1 MMGSTI
7 LSVDAVELG
16 DQAMLDSLL
25 SHSYRPHLK
34 GPFLMLSETPT
45 NDAVNFVTGAGGFLQ
60 QVIFGWTGL
69 RIGDGGLDP
78 AYPALLPSHIR
89 RLTLRNVHA
98 KGKRF
103 DVVVDSAG
111 RRIVS
116 RDAGSVGA
124 QQDRR
129 LPVLAFPE
137 PGVDDT
143 AAYAG
148 YRTRFYRDS
157 RDNTVQ
163 IYLEPRSA
171 RVVNLLANAA
181 NESIGFTVR
190 DDESHP
196 VSLAWAEEGA
206 QVADSGGLHWLEYA
220 LVAESPRVE
229 LGWFVLGSMR
239 IERDFQY
246 GRRHLEP
253 FTAPPFR
260 VAEESL
266 LVADV
271 GSLSEAERS
280 SHLGALNAS
289 GLGELRER
297 LLPTI
302 EVIPGKGEWIA
313 RIARPSLDGRNR
325 LVLEIRGDARE
336 SEVHSTGRTVLVR
349 ARADSAVRLR
359 VRVATDAA
367 ALTPLSRQ
375 EIFNRDFLDF
385 LAASGDRRL
394 ERDVGA
400 SSF

>member
-1 MMGSTI
+1 M
-7 LSVDAVELG
+7 
-16 DQAMLDSLL
+16 
-25 SHSYRPHLK
+25 
-34 GPFLMLSETPT
+34 
-45 NDAVNFVTGAGGFLQ
+45 
-60 QVIFGWTGL
+60 
-69 RIGDGGLDP
+69 
-78 AYPALLPSHIR
+78 
-89 RLTLRNVHA
+89 
-98 KGKRF
+98 
-103 DVVVDSAG
+103 
-111 RRIVS
+111 
-116 RDAGSVGA
+116 
-124 QQDRR
+124 
-129 LPVLAFPE
+129 
-137 PGVDDT
+137 DDT

-148 YRTRFYRDS
+148 YQTRFYRDS
-157 RDNTVQ
+157 RNNTVQ

-196 VSLAWAEEGA
+196 VSLAWADEAA

-271 GSLSEAERS
+271 GSLAEAERS

-297 LLPTI
+297 LLPAI

-325 LVLEIRGDARE
+325 LVLEIRGDARD
-336 SEVHSTGRTVLVR
+336 SEVHSAGRTVLVR
-349 ARADSAVRLR
+349 ARADSAVRFT
-359 VRVATDAA
+359 VRIATDAA

-375 EIFNRDFLDF
+375 EIFNRGFLDF
-385 LAASGDRRL
+385 LAAIGTTAGSN
-394 ERDVGA
+394 A
-400 SSF
+400 T